1 MVMTM
6 SIFIAYGSSN
16 LNELVGGGGGGV
28 VERKL

>member
-1 MVMTM
+1 MVMMM

-28 VERKL
+28 ERKL